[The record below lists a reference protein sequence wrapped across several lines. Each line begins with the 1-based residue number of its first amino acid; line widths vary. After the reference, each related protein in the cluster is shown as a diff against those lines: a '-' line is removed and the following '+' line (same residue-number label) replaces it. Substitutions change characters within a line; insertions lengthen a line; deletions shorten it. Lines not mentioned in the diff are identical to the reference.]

1 MEEKEFSFEERVA
14 RCALNSIFGFE
25 PRKGKMLID
34 AAVGAFEVFST
45 PKDELSQI
53 LGAGCRMQFLDRI
66 TEQTF
71 DAAAMELEM
80 LGKDG
85 CRFICL
91 GEDCYPQLLT
101 ECQDPPLGLYYKGV
115 SPPGEVFTKREGIAV
130 VGTRSPSA
138 YGKEWCRRIV
148 DSFSRCPR
156 KPVVVSGLALGIDG
170 LAHKTALEEGLPTI
184 AVMATGIDRLY
195 PPANRGLG
203 ESIAATPGCGLITDY
218 PPGTD
223 AIRINFL
230 RRNRIIAGIAGSTVL
245 IESKIKGGGMMTA
258 RLASSYGRD
267 VYALP
272 GRLDDPMS
280 QGCNLL
286 IRETLAVPVGDMGI
300 FMNDLGLGKPATAC
314 AQDFREGLESF
325 YGDRLSPEELQETL
339 RTALKIKSSRGI
351 SLDELCRCLKVP
363 FSGISR
369 ITTMLQCDGFIEID
383 LLQHCSIVP
392 VQRGIAR

>member
-1 MEEKEFSFEERVA
+1 MS
-14 RCALNSIFGFE
+14 
-25 PRKGKMLID
+25 
-34 AAVGAFEVFST
+34 
-45 PKDELSQI
+45 
-53 LGAGCRMQFLDRI
+53 
-66 TEQTF
+66 
-71 DAAAMELEM
+71 
-80 LGKDG
+80 
-85 CRFICL
+85 
-91 GEDCYPQLLT
+91 
-101 ECQDPPLGLYYKGV
+101 
-115 SPPGEVFTKREGIAV
+115 
-130 VGTRSPSA
+130 
-138 YGKEWCRRIV
+138 
-148 DSFSRCPR
+148 
-156 KPVVVSGLALGIDG
+156 
-170 LAHKTALEEGLPTI
+170 
-184 AVMATGIDRLY
+184 
-195 PPANRGLG
+195 
-203 ESIAATPGCGLITDY
+203 
-218 PPGTD
+218 
-223 AIRINFL
+223 
-230 RRNRIIAGIAGSTVL
+230 
-245 IESKIKGGGMMTA
+245 A